1 MRNKS
6 YNFYLWLVD
15 HRDKNSYIWGFTPM
29 GYVWQALVYIYG
41 WVVQVNGWMIY
52 ENKRK
57 ERK

>member
-57 ERK
+57 EIK